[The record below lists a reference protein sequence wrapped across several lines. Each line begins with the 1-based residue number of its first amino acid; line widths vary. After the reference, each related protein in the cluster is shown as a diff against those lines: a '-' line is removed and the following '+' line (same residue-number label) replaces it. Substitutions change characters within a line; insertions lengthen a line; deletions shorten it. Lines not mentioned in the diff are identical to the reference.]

1 MPPNPMPPPA
11 MSRWGS
17 LWRYAIVLLFGFGTW
32 APSTFTAVGTWTWV
46 DLALGLGATVLLRWR
61 RRHAFPVALVIA
73 LATAVS
79 AFAGGPMLLAV
90 VSLAT
95 RRRWREVLPVLAVAV
110 AATPVLQARIGT
122 PGLDPGSLDAQ
133 SALAVSTWA
142 PTVTNLVTVGLL
154 IAWGFYLGARRELVT
169 TLQARA
175 DTAEREQAMRMAQA
189 RLTERAR
196 IAREMHD
203 VIAHR
208 ISLVAMHA
216 GALTYREDLTAAE
229 TRQTAELIR
238 ANAHQALTELRGV
251 LGVLRDPDSP
261 GAALADAGRSELP
274 EPPQPTFEDLP
285 ALLDQARSAGTRVQ
299 VDGHLPDPAMV
310 PERLGRTAYRMVQE
324 TLTNARKHAPGMPVH
339 LAVRGEPGTQLQISV
354 RNPVP
359 ATTPRDAP
367 PGAGLGLTGLA
378 ERAVLAGGTLEHAA
392 THGEFVVLARL
403 PWPAVPTG

>member
-1 MPPNPMPPPA
+1 MPPDPMPPPA
-11 MSRWGS
+11 LSRWGS
-17 LWRYAIVLLFGFGTW
+17 TWRYLLVLIWGLGAW
-32 APSTFTAVGTWTWV
+32 APSFFTRTGAWTWV

-61 RRHAFPVALVIA
+61 RRHPFPVAAVIA
-73 LATAVS
+73 LIAALS
-79 AFAGGPMLLAV
+79 SFAGGPMVLAA

-95 RRRWREVLPVLAVAV
+95 RRRWREVLPVLAASVLV
-110 AATPVLQARIGT
+110 IPVVQARVVM
-122 PGLDPGSLDAQ
+122 PGARPGSPDGQ
-133 SALAVSTWA
+133 GSLAVSPWA
-142 PTVTNLVTVGLL
+142 PMITNLVTFGLL
-154 IAWGFYLGARRELVT
+154 VAWGFYIGARRELVT

-216 GALTYREDLTAAE
+216 GALTYREDLTDVE

-238 ANAHQALTELRGV
+238 ANAHQALTELRSV

-261 GAALADAGRSELP
+261 GAGLVDAARRELP

-285 ALLDQARSAGTRVQ
+285 GLLDQARSTGTQVQ
-299 VDGHLPDPAMV
+299 VDGQLPAPAMV
-310 PERLGRTAYRMVQE
+310 PDRLGRTAYRMVQE

-339 LAVRGEPGTQLQISV
+339 LAVRGRPGSQMEITV
-354 RNPVP
+354 RNPLL
-359 ATTPRDAP
+359 AQTPRDAP

-378 ERAVLAGGTLEHAA
+378 ERAVLAGGTLEHTA
-392 THGEFVVLARL
+392 TGGEFVVLARL
-403 PWPAVPTG
+403 PWPAARTG